1 MHNDTYI
8 LSVNYT
14 IYEMT
19 VAAPQ
24 ELKDVNMCEELFVS
38 TEPLKHL
45 HLFNGHQDVY
55 VKDLQIGQWMS
66 MDSS

>member
-1 MHNDTYI
+1 
-8 LSVNYT
+8 
-14 IYEMT
+14 MT